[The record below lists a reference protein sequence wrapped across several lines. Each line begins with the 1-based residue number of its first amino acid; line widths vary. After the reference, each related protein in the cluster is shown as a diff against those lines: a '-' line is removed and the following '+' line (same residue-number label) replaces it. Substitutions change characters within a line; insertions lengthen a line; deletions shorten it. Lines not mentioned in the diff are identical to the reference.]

1 MKMSE
6 KSEMLAD
13 LVYGMLV
20 RIHYTFKELK
30 PETEIQHQVDYDY
43 VDRKLVERKKLT
55 LYKGK

>member
-1 MKMSE
+1 
-6 KSEMLAD
+6 MLAD

-30 PETEIQHQVDYDY
+30 PETELQHQVDYDY
-43 VDRKLVERKKLT
+43 VEKKLIERKKLT